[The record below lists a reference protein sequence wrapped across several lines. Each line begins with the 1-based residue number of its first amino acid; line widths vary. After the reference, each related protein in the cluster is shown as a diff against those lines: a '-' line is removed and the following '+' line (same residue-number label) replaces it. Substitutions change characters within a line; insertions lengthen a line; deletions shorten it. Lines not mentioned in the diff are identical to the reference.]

1 MNFSHSILLC
11 DKHRWRSAPPLGE
24 VPRLC
29 ATLHCWGKQA
39 AHTLQRRRLASSLSS
54 SIIIIHHYHPSSSII
69 IIHQYHPRPVSWS
82 YPCPRHSSSS
92 CPSSGPNVP
101 AHSLLVRLKNHQCCP
116 ATPCRVNLY
125 SLMAQPWAVL
135 SILKCRSFLPEF
147 PHGQLLTFAPSV
159 LTYIPSWIT
168 SFINLYMQIL
178 LTWISSRMTSYACSS
193 ADTFSV
199 MLSSGYTGAI
209 SSSCSRL

>member
-1 MNFSHSILLC
+1 MM
-11 DKHRWRSAPPLGE
+11 
-24 VPRLC
+24 
-29 ATLHCWGKQA
+29 
-39 AHTLQRRRLASSLSS
+39 
-54 SIIIIHHYHPSSSII
+54 
-69 IIHQYHPRPVSWS
+69 
-82 YPCPRHSSSS
+82 
-92 CPSSGPNVP
+92 
-101 AHSLLVRLKNHQCCP
+101 LKYHQCCP
-116 ATPCRVNLY
+116 AALTFVNLY
-125 SLMAQPWAVL
+125 SLVDQPWAVLSILKCRSFLPEFPRGQLLNWNPSYLNFLADPSYLNLYLYLDLYLCSLMAQPWAVL

-199 MLSSGYTGAI
+199 MLSSGYTGEMS